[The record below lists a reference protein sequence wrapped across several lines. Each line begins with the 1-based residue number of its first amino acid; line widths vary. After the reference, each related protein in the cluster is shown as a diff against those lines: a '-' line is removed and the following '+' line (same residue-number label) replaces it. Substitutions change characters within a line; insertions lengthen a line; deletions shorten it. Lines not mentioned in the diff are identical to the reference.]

1 MAARGVYREQ
11 HRWGNQ
17 NSAGVRYDDGKEAD
31 IPEDDYRSQGYQP
44 SFDDL
49 PWKEERL
56 AASALGAHWLTVTK
70 LPARLMFIEEKT
82 WERHSAALEFAG
94 FAVDAVATPRPCCRL
109 S

>member
-17 NSAGVRYDDGKEAD
+17 NSARVRYDDGKEAD

-49 PWKEERL
+49 PWKGEIR
-56 AASALGAHWLTVTK
+56 SV
-70 LPARLMFIEEKT
+70 
-82 WERHSAALEFAG
+82 
-94 FAVDAVATPRPCCRL
+94 
-109 S
+109 